1 MWLHKV
7 RDHSLWN
14 CYKHLLYS
22 NVITYAY
29 ICRAFLVTCYLVV
42 CMCILYN
49 FFVVFTHIFFYEE
62 GSKEMLETL
71 AYLFFQSDVCVCRK
85 QDTGVSNIKIFTE
98 KLDSQ
103 FRPMHVCNLP
113 SAYCICTGFKQ
124 FDLCSLVKDWILLAL
139 GRK

>member
-1 MWLHKV
+1 MISQSSRSFFVK
-7 RDHSLWN
+7 
-14 CYKHLLYS
+14 LLQTFVTS

-29 ICRAFLVTCYLVV
+29 IYRAFLVTCYLVV

-49 FFVVFTHIFFYEE
+49 FFVVLTHIFFYEE

-103 FRPMHVCNLP
+103 FRPIHVCMCAICHLHT
-113 SAYCICTGFKQ
+113 AYSQDSNNSIY
-124 FDLCSLVKDWILLAL
+124 VH
-139 GRK
+139 